1 MDFLKKDFIFKD
13 VNKLKGVGTQLSK
26 YLKNKGIEKI
36 KDIILNLPYSETDR
50 SKLVKLN
57 NLEIDKGEPL
67 KGKLLI
73 QMFEKSSLR
82 TRLSFYLAIKQLGGS
97 TLTLRPDELHLA
109 KGGESIQD
117 TAKILSNFGNA
128 FMLRTDSDKKLE
140 EFEKYLSIPII
151 NGLSP
156 SSHPTQ
162 ILSDIFTV
170 EEIKNK
176 PISNLKITWIGDSNN
191 VLNSLIAASIKFS
204 FKLNIG
210 CPTKYQPSKIIMKYI
225 KSNNN
230 KIRIL
235 HDPKKAAKGA
245 DVIFSDKVISM
256 NDKVNKSKKL
266 GQFKK
271 FKINK
276 KLMSLAKKNCIFLH
290 CLPRGKE
297 VEEDVFLSKQSKV
310 WQQALN
316 RVHVQKSILLYCF
329 GKLR

>member
-1 MDFLKKDFIFKD
+1 MRHFI
-13 VNKLKGVGTQLSK
+13 NL
-26 YLKNKGIEKI
+26 
-36 KDIILNLPYSETDR
+36 KDIPAQDLRKILVDAKKR
-50 SKLVKLN
+50 KKKRKKLTT
-57 NLEIDKGEPL
+57 LEADKGLPL

-82 TRLSFYLAIKQLGGS
+82 TRLSFYLAIKQLGGG
-97 TLTLRPDELHLA
+97 TITLRSNELHLGQ
-109 KGGESIQD
+109 GGETIED
-117 TAKILSNFGNA
+117 TAKILSTYGDG
-128 FMLRTDSDKKLE
+128 FMFRTESDKKIE
-140 EFEKYLSIPII
+140 NFKEYLSIPLI

-162 ILSDIFTV
+162 VLSDIFTV
-170 EEIKNK
+170 EEIKKK
-176 PISNLKITWIGDSNN
+176 PISKLNITWIGDSNN

-210 CPTKYQPSKIIMKYI
+210 CPKDYQPNKKILRYI
-225 KSNNN
+225 DSNKN
-230 KIRIL
+230 KIFIYNN
-235 HDPKKAAKGA
+235 PKKAAEGA

-256 NDKVNKSKKL
+256 NDKVNKLKKL
-266 GQFKK
+266 NQFKK

-276 KLMSLAKKNCIFLH
+276 KLMSFAKKDCIFLH

-297 VEEDVFLSKQSKV
+297 VDEKIFLSKQSKV
-310 WQQALN
+310 WQQAIN

>member
-1 MDFLKKDFIFKD
+1 MKNFLNLKDIPAKDLKKILIDAKRRKKKRK
-13 VNKLKGVGTQLSK
+13 KL
-26 YLKNKGIEKI
+26 
-36 KDIILNLPYSETDR
+36 D
-50 SKLVKLN
+50 
-57 NLEIDKGEPL
+57 NLEADKGLPL

-97 TLTLRPDELHLA
+97 TLTLRPDELHLS

-128 FMLRTDSDKKLE
+128 FMLRTDNDEKLN
-140 EFEKYLSIPII
+140 EFKKYLSIPII

-170 EEIKNK
+170 EEIKKK
-176 PISNLKITWIGDSNN
+176 PISSLNITWIGDSNN

-210 CPTKYQPSKIIMKYI
+210 CPSKYKPSKRMMQYI
-225 KSNNN
+225 KGTHN
-230 KIRIL
+230 KILIT
-235 HDPKKAAKGA
+235 HDPKKAVKGA

-256 NDKVNKSKKL
+256 NDKVNKFKKL
-266 GQFKK
+266 NHFKR

-276 KLMSLAKKNCIFLH
+276 KLMNLAKKDCIFLH

-297 VEEDVFLSKQSKV
+297 VEEKVFLSRQSKV
-310 WQQALN
+310 WQQAIN

>member
-1 MDFLKKDFIFKD
+1 MKHFI
-13 VNKLKGVGTQLSK
+13 NL
-26 YLKNKGIEKI
+26 
-36 KDIILNLPYSETDR
+36 KDIP
-50 SKLVKLN
+50 SKDLRKIIIDAKKRKSLRKKLS
-57 NLEIDKGEPL
+57 NLEVDKGSPL

-97 TLTLRPDELHLA
+97 TLTLRTDELHLS
-109 KGGESIQD
+109 KGGESIKD

-128 FMLRTDSDKKLE
+128 FMLRTDDDKKLE
-140 EFEKYLSIPII
+140 EFKKYLSIPII

-162 ILSDIFTV
+162 ILSDVFTV
-170 EEIKNK
+170 EEIKKK
-176 PISNLKITWIGDSNN
+176 PISKLNITWIGDSNN
-191 VLNSLIAASIKFS
+191 VLNSLIAASIKFD

-210 CPTKYQPSKIIMKYI
+210 SPKNYQPNSNILSYI
-225 KSNNN
+225 KNN
-230 KIRIL
+230 KNKIFL
-235 HDPKKAAKGA
+235 YNDPKKALAGA

-256 NDKVNKSKKL
+256 NDKVNKVKKL
-266 GQFKK
+266 KYFKK
-271 FKINK
+271 FKIDK
-276 KLMSLAKKNCIFLH
+276 KLMSFAKKNCIFLH

-297 VEEDVFLSKQSKV
+297 IDEKVFSSKQSKV

-316 RVHVQKSILLYCF
+316 RIHVQKSILLYCF

>member
-1 MDFLKKDFIFKD
+1 MKNFLNLKDIPVRDLKK
-13 VNKLKGVGTQLSK
+13 
-26 YLKNKGIEKI
+26 
-36 KDIILNLPYSETDR
+36 ILFDAKRRKRLR
-50 SKLVKLN
+50 KRLN
-57 NLEIDKGEPL
+57 NLEIDKGAPL

-97 TLTLRPDELHLA
+97 TLTLRPDELHLS

-128 FMLRTDSDKKLE
+128 FMFRTDSDKKLE

-176 PISNLKITWIGDSNN
+176 PISKLNITWIGDSNN

-204 FKLNIG
+204 FKLSIG
-210 CPTKYQPSKIIMKYI
+210 CPNKYKPSKIIMKYI

-266 GQFKK
+266 NQFKK

-276 KLMSLAKKNCIFLH
+276 KLMSFAKKNCIFLH

-297 VEEDVFLSKQSKV
+297 VEENVFLSKKSKV